1 MGTTGEKFNHTKCG
15 SINCK
20 RKIKEEGDLCQ
31 TPSIYP
37 ERMAKS
43 KTKIEGNNKTN
54 DRFRKNS
61 KVIRMK
67 YRVKNKMADN
77 RRFRCRGTNIEVKGG
92 EYILTEYPPEE
103 SEIWE
108 VTKSGSEPKPK
119 TEIKKEAK

>member
-1 MGTTGEKFNHTKCG
+1 
-15 SINCK
+15 
-20 RKIKEEGDLCQ
+20 
-31 TPSIYP
+31 
-37 ERMAKS
+37 
-43 KTKIEGNNKTN
+43 
-54 DRFRKNS
+54 
-61 KVIRMK
+61 MK